1 MTTTANMSLV
11 LPTPGGDSG
20 TWDDLLN
27 AALTL
32 VDAHDHTTGKGPRV
46 PTTGIN
52 INADLTMAS
61 NALTNIGSLGFAEIT
76 ALASG
81 SRRLFFSSADHEL
94 YVRTNGG
101 TNVKITNGAALNIS
115 IVGGIVGDYA
125 SVGAEAAYNDAN
137 DRYTWKQETGA
148 GAVKQWAT
156 MASGHVDIY
165 EQLATASA
173 TTISNRVRLASPA
186 ALAASYAMTFPAALP
201 GSTQLLQVSSA
212 GAITA
217 SNTVANA
224 VTLSG
229 GISGDT
235 TVTGM
240 LTLSSGSDMV
250 LQGSGDYKFG
260 SRNRH
265 FSVPNYF
272 NSVASWSGTSAYV
285 VSAGS
290 AAVAWCIPVQPGYV
304 ITALQLDVYG
314 ASSGSCD
321 INFARE
327 DASGAVTLQ
336 TDTHTPT
343 NGAWTT
349 RSYNISDTS
358 ITTGGYEC
366 ISVYVTLAATGMLCR
381 RLIITEHNP
390 HV

>member
-125 SVGAEAAYNDAN
+125 SVGAEVAYNDAN
-137 DRYTWKQETGA
+137 DRYTFKQETGA

-173 TTISNRVRLASPA
+173 TTISNRVRLSSPA

-201 GSTQLLQVSSA
+201 GSTQILQVSST

-224 VTLSG
+224 VTLSAG
-229 GISGDT
+229 LTIGADQNITISGTGELKHGSRVLAMSPFAAVIVSGWAINGGGYVLSSAAGTFYVPLPLRQGDRIT
-235 TVTGM
+235 SLTFARYGDAAADVTAEVQ
-240 LTLSSGSDMV
+240 TLSSAGSITGIGGGTV
-250 LQGSGDYKFG
+250 T
-260 SRNRH
+260 N
-265 FSVPNYF
+265 PA
-272 NSVASWSGTSAYV
+272 ASWADSTFD
-285 VSAGS
+285 
-290 AAVAWCIPVQPGYV
+290 
-304 ITALQLDVYG
+304 L
-314 ASSGSCD
+314 
-321 INFARE
+321 
-327 DASGAVTLQ
+327 
-336 TDTHTPT
+336 TDT
-343 NGAWTT
+343 
-349 RSYNISDTS
+349 
-358 ITTGGYEC
+358 
-366 ISVYVTLAATGMLCR
+366 TLAAGDAAFFIATGNAANLR
-381 RLIITEHNP
+381 IGTIRVTYERP
-390 HV
+390 